1 MTSED
6 GENAKFKVNIIIS
19 LAYIKCFHVSLL
31 EERSKLKISQCFA
44 EKVNG

>member
-31 EERSKLKISQCFA
+31 EERSNLSQCFA